1 MRLPAFTLA
10 VLRTDQRLGALGQ
23 PVIPTLGNIATAF
36 DAYKAVGIV
45 DVGNRPLSWCFTD
58 TSAAAALG
66 RIVEGPIH
74 SVSDISSA
82 EEALRAILLYDF
94 VEILVPCAKAKY
106 DSGIIGYHRF
116 DKKERNEAAFAATRV
131 APCRD
136 LLYAS
141 EFISISRE
149 EIVES
154 TNLDSKVVGRSS
166 CDDSLAYGLI
176 TESCADLANAL
187 PMTIGAAAHFAS
199 NALQKPLRPGVGGF
213 INQLYSRINKPW
225 MEVAQSQPH
234 LYCELKLPPLL
245 AICLNR
251 ASHRADLPGVLGELR
266 QELADARIELNSM
279 NEMLESSN
287 SQAEIVRQS
296 KRIQQCFD
304 AIVPE
309 ALMTNTQRKQ
319 RRIMSVF
326 RILKPIPQLYSAA
339 VDPLSLGPSQFA
351 DVFDSVQATILNEGR
366 IVSRCSSALKFS
378 SLLRTGSIRDVMTS
392 HFNDDELRLLC

>member
-1 MRLPAFTLA
+1 MQLPAFTLA

-23 PVIPTLGNIATAF
+23 PVIPTLGNITTAF

-74 SVSDISSA
+74 SGSDIASA

-116 DKKERNEAAFAATRV
+116 DKNERNEAAFEAIRV

-141 EFISISRE
+141 EFIRISRE

-176 TESCADLANAL
+176 TGSCADLANAL
-187 PMTIGAAAHFAS
+187 TMTIGAAAHFAS

-213 INQLYSRINKPW
+213 INQLYSRIKKPW

-234 LYCELKLPPLL
+234 LYCDLKLPPLL

-251 ASHRADLPGVLGELR
+251 ASDRTDLPVVLSELR

-287 SQAEIVRQS
+287 SQAEIIRQS

-309 ALMTNTQRKQ
+309 ALMTKTQRKQ

-366 IVSRCSSALKFS
+366 IVNRCSSALKFS
-378 SLLRTGSIRDVMTS
+378 TLLRTGSIRDIMTS
-392 HFNDDELRLLC
+392 HFNDDELRFFC